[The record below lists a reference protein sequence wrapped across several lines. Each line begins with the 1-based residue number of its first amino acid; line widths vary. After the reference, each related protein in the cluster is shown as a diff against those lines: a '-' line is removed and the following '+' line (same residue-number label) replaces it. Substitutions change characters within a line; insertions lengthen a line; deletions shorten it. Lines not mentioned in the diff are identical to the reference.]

1 MNLEHTQYIN
11 DASLVD
17 REQREFIPI
26 FIYDVYHVAI

>member
-11 DASLVD
+11 DASLVY
-17 REQREFIPI
+17 REQREFISI